1 MFLNEHLQRF
11 CEIDQKLLNATRH
24 AYRLS
29 KIKLS
34 KLNEKSEFLFK
45 FNVVDDDDNIKINF
59 SDF

>member
-29 KIKLS
+29 KIKLLKS
-34 KLNEKSEFLFK
+34 NEKNEFLFK
-45 FNVVDDDDNIKINF
+45 FNVVDDDDDAEI
-59 SDF
+59 DFNDF

>member
-34 KLNEKSEFLFK
+34 KLNEKKQILFEFS
-45 FNVVDDDDNIKINF
+45 VVDDDDDVEI
-59 SDF
+59 DFNDF

>member
-34 KLNEKSEFLFK
+34 KSNEENEFSFK
-45 FNVVDDDDNIKINF
+45 FNVIDDDDDAETDFNNF
-59 SDF
+59 